1 MTATKVFTL
10 QAREWAEADQPA
22 VHDRNMA
29 AVRRSLHSQRIPFS
43 DVRFLAAE
51 AHPDGASVNLVYE
64 VVPLNLTVNAED
76 FWIEE
81 TTQ

>member
-1 MTATKVFTL
+1 MDATKVVTV

-22 VHDRNMA
+22 VHDRNIA
-29 AVRRSLHSQRIPFS
+29 ALRRSLESQRLPFA

-64 VVPLNLTVNAED
+64 VVPLNLTLDTEG

-81 TTQ
+81 TTP